1 MAPRL
6 TIEETIDLV
15 EMRRLVATGE
25 ARARRRHAGLSLS
38 EVAATIGVT
47 PAAVSR
53 WENDH
58 RRPTRHAS
66 ALAYA
71 DLLKQLGPDDDR
83 AS

>member
-6 TIEETIDLV
+6 TIKEILDLV

-25 ARARRRHAGLSLS
+25 ARARRQRAGLSLA

-47 PAAVSR
+47 PAAISR

-71 DLLKQLGPDDDR
+71 DLLKRLGTDDE
-83 AS
+83 

>member
-6 TIEETIDLV
+6 TIKEILDLV

-25 ARARRRHAGLSLS
+25 ARSRRRRAGLSLA

-47 PAAVSR
+47 PAAISR

-66 ALAYA
+66 SLAYA
-71 DLLKQLGPDDDR
+71 DLLKRLGTDDE
-83 AS
+83 

>member
-6 TIEETIDLV
+6 TIRETLDLV
-15 EMRRLVATGE
+15 EMRRLVASGE
-25 ARARRRHAGLSLS
+25 ARARRQRAGLSLA
-38 EVAATIGVT
+38 EVAGTIGVT

-53 WENDH
+53 WENDR

-71 DLLKQLGPDDDR
+71 DLLKQLGPDDDTT
-83 AS
+83 S